1 MVGLIYTFK
10 NKENG
15 KEYIG
20 QTIQPIEVRDY
31 AHYYEAFN
39 QNKEGK
45 FNNALRKYGKGGFI
59 RSILH
64 TVEENDPKILIDKLN
79 ELEDLEITKRDTI
92 KNGYNSIK
100 GGRNYVKTCGKTISE
115 SKFNGVYKNSN
126 IIEQYTKDGIL
137 VGTYNSAMQAERAV
151 NGDNG
156 HILAVCRGKRKTH
169 KGFIWKF
176 GHVKSGELLESLTQ
190 EDNQQPSSLND
201 IEVKEKVQRLTV
213 EESNQ

>member
-1 MVGLIYTFK
+1 MTGLIYTFI

-15 KEYIG
+15 KEYVG

-39 QNKEGK
+39 QNKGGK

-64 TVEENDPKILIDKLN
+64 KITADTAEELIDKLN
-79 ELEDLEITKRDTI
+79 ELEDAEILLRDSI
-92 KNGYNSIK
+92 VNGYNTLR
-100 GGRNYVKTCGKTISE
+100 GGRNTVKTCGKSISK
-115 SKFNGVYKNSN
+115 SKFNSTYKNSN
-126 IIEQYTKDGIL
+126 TIEQYDSNGNLIA
-137 VGTYNSAMQAERAV
+137 TYASAMQAERAV
-151 NGDNG
+151 GGDNG

-176 GHVKSGELLESLTQ
+176 GHVKSDELLERL
-190 EDNQQPSSLND
+190 EVDNQQPSSRTGS
-201 IEVKEKVQRLTV
+201 E
-213 EESNQ
+213 

>member
-1 MVGLIYTFK
+1 MTGLIYTFI

-20 QTIQPIEVRDY
+20 QTIQPIKVRDY

-39 QNKEGK
+39 QKLGGK

-64 TVEENDPKILIDKLN
+64 TVECDSPEELIDRLN
-79 ELEDLEITKRDTI
+79 ELETIEIENRNSI
-92 KNGYNSIK
+92 RNGYNTLK
-100 GGRNYVKTCGKTISE
+100 GGGNVVKANGNNISKA
-115 SKFNGVYKNSN
+115 KFNSIYKNSN
-126 IIEQYTKDGIL
+126 IIEQYTKDGKF
-137 VGTYNSAMQAERAV
+137 VARYNSAMQAERAV

-156 HILAVCRGKRKTH
+156 HILAVCRKQRQTH

-176 GHVKSGELLESLTQ
+176 GHVKSDELLETP
-190 EDNQQPSSLND
+190 EVDNQQPSSLNS
-201 IEVKEKVQRLTV
+201 IRVKEKVQRLTA
-213 EESNQ
+213 EELNQ

>member
-1 MVGLIYTFK
+1 MIGLIYTFK

-92 KNGYNSIK
+92 KNGYNSIR
-100 GGRNYVKTCGKTISE
+100 GGRNYVKPAEKLYLKISLME
-115 SKFNGVYKNSN
+115 YIKILTLQNN
-126 IIEQYTKDGIL
+126 IQKMEFQ
-137 VGTYNSAMQAERAV
+137 Q
-151 NGDNG
+151 
-156 HILAVCRGKRKTH
+156 
-169 KGFIWKF
+169 
-176 GHVKSGELLESLTQ
+176 ELIIVLCKQ
-190 EDNQQPSSLND
+190 
-201 IEVKEKVQRLTV
+201 KEL
-213 EESNQ
+213 

>member
-1 MVGLIYTFK
+1 MIGLIYTFK

-92 KNGYNSIK
+92 KNGYNSIR

-176 GHVKSGELLESLTQ
+176 GHVKSGE
-190 EDNQQPSSLND
+190 
-201 IEVKEKVQRLTV
+201 
-213 EESNQ
+213 

>member
-1 MVGLIYTFK
+1 MIGLIYTFK

-39 QNKEGK
+39 QNKGGK
-45 FNNALRKYGKGGFI
+45 FNNALRKYGKGGFV

-64 TVEENDPKILIDKLN
+64 TVESENAQELIDKLN
-79 ELEDLEITKRDTI
+79 ELEDIEIIKRDSI
-92 KNGYNSIK
+92 NNGYNTLR
-100 GGRNYVKTCGKTISE
+100 GGRNYIKQYGNSISKT
-115 SKFNGVYKNSN
+115 KFNSVYKNSN
-126 IIEQYTKDGIL
+126 IIEQYTKEGEL
-137 VGTYNSAMQAERAV
+137 VAIYNSAMQAERAV

-176 GHVKSGELLESLTQ
+176 GHVKSGELLESLDK
-190 EDNQQPSSLND
+190 DNQQPSSLND
-201 IEVKEKVQRLTV
+201 IKVKEKVQRLTV